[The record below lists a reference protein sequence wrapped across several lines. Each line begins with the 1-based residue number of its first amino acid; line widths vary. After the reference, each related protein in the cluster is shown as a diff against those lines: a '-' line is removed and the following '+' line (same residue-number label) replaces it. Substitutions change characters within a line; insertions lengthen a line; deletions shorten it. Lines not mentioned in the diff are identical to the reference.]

1 VRGFLAGAAAGVVSS
16 GVMRT
21 LARLLSVD
29 VDREAMLGTFLGG
42 RPDRAHLL
50 LGFGIHL
57 LISGAFGVGYDA
69 GFARLRSSDV
79 KTGVLLSPAHF
90 LVSGT
95 FFAALDR
102 LHPLVPGT
110 FRDPGPFFTR
120 FGVRGVAL
128 LLATKIAFGASVAA
142 LEQRFA

>member
-1 VRGFLAGAAAGVVSS
+1 LRASSRSTSTGRRCSARSREGVRTA
-16 GVMRT
+16 RT
-21 LARLLSVD
+21 W
-29 VDREAMLGTFLGG
+29 
-42 RPDRAHLL
+42 
-50 LGFGIHL
+50 FGIHL

>member
-1 VRGFLAGAAAGVVSS
+1 
-16 GVMRT
+16 MRT
-21 LARLLSVD
+21 LTRFLLVD
-29 VDREAMLGTFLGG
+29 ADREAMLGTFFGG
-42 RPDRAHLL
+42 RPDRAHRFI
-50 LGFGIHL
+50 GFAVHL

-69 GFARLRSSDV
+69 GFARLRSTNV

-120 FGVRGVAL
+120 FGIRGPAL
-128 LLATKIAFGASVAA
+128 LLATKAAFGASVAA
-142 LEQRFA
+142 IERRFG